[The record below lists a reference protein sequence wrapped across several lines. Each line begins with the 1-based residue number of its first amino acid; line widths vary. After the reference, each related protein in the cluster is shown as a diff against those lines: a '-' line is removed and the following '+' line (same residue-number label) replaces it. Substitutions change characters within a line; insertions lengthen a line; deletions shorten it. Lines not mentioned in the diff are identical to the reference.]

1 MKNTNPIFSLK
12 NFRSFGEEGADF
24 ELAPI
29 TVLTGCNS
37 AGKSSLVKAQLLL
50 EQALKDEKVNLHVSD
65 KELKLGNF
73 SKIINN
79 RAKNGIVTFS
89 YVTHSK
95 LLYEDV
101 RVTLE
106 FIDNNDVVGDG
117 KLLSR
122 SVEKLD
128 GTQIVHKNGTV
139 NYLAILDNF
148 RRYAVFNIFDGSIV
162 DVKEAEI
169 REDDAAAVNN
179 YMDRYNKSLEYC
191 KRYGLDDDML
201 FAYRSTKHL
210 DKAHKN
216 TEINDME
223 SWQADLEGMFDEVSS
238 WIETNTFFYSLPIF
252 KAVEGKDKKYVREYL
267 LESIASGNQEKSEGK
282 YNQQRVDSITNRAD
296 SWGIVAKS
304 AVTWAHHIAD
314 DFEMS
319 KYDSFL
325 EYFISLEQDA
335 MLRGGL
341 FNSQGI
347 SFSLHPEFQPIHFDW
362 MTEDQWDKEC
372 KEYHEKVKKYEKDW
386 SFMAVVEALSS
397 ICFHYDDTFFLSE
410 FPQNPIVSGLKLK
423 RCLYSFFKGM
433 ISEVYS
439 PLFLNSITYVN
450 SSSVDIKRLYSSDDN
465 DKIGICI
472 KKYLEGN
479 KQTFDMPWNREMK
492 IDYKPGEFMNKWIK
506 NFGLGKSIEI
516 SGTDEGLG
524 VLVYLE
530 KEHEKVLLADEGY
543 GVTQLIALLLQI
555 ENKILNATR
564 WSFAIAHGLW
574 GKSPIQYVP
583 SVIFIEE
590 PENHLHPKY
599 QSLLADMFV
608 EAYQKYNIHFI
619 IETHSEYLIRK
630 LQVLV
635 ADKENKLTPNDVSLN
650 YVDKDENGI
659 STNRKIEI
667 LEDGRLSE
675 PFGPGFFDE
684 ADSLAMDLMKYK
696 VRR

>member
-37 AGKSSLVKAQLLL
+37 AGKSSLVKSQLLL
-50 EQALKDEKVNLHVSD
+50 EQALKDEKANLHVSD

-162 DVKEAEI
+162 DVKNAEI
-169 REDDAAAVNN
+169 GEDDAATVNN
-179 YMDRYNKSLEYC
+179 YIDRYKKSGEYC
-191 KRYGLDDDML
+191 KRYGIDDDML
-201 FAYRSTKHL
+201 FVYRSTKHW
-210 DKAHKN
+210 
-216 TEINDME
+216 DMAQE
-223 SWQADLEGMFDEVSS
+223 SYREPWQEDLERMFEEVSS
-238 WIETNTFFYSLPIF
+238 WIETNTFFYCLPIF

-267 LESIASGNQEKSEGK
+267 LESIASGNRELKEGK
-282 YNQQRVDSITNRAD
+282 YDQQWVDPYMNRAS
-296 SWGIVAKS
+296 SWETVAES
-304 AVTWAHHIAD
+304 AVKWAHHIAD
-314 DFEMS
+314 DFES
-319 KYDSFL
+319 SQFDSFL

-335 MLRGGL
+335 MSGNDSYEGVL
-341 FNSQGI
+341 
-347 SFSLHPEFQPIHFDW
+347 FSLHPNSKPVHFVW
-362 MTEDQWDKEC
+362 ETEEQWNQEC
-372 KEYHEKVKKYEKDW
+372 KDYYEKVKKYEKEW
-386 SFMAVVEALSS
+386 PFMAVVQALCS
-397 ICFHYDDTFFLSE
+397 ICFHYDDTSFSQE
-410 FPQNPIVSGLKLK
+410 IPQNPIASSLKLR
-423 RCLYSFFKGM
+423 RCLESFFYG
-433 ISEVYS
+433 ITSEVYS

-450 SSSVDIKRLYSSDDN
+450 SSSVDINRLYSSDDN

-472 KKYLEGN
+472 KQYLEGN
-479 KQTFDMPWNREMK
+479 KQTFDTPWGVEREG
-492 IDYKPGEFMNKWIK
+492 DYKPGEFMNKWIK
-506 NFGLGKSIEI
+506 DSGLGKSIEI

-524 VLVYLE
+524 MLVYLE

-555 ENKILNATR
+555 ENKILNATS
-564 WSFAIAHGLW
+564 WSFAIAHGLL

-650 YVDKDENGI
+650 YVEKNEDGI

-667 LEDGRLSE
+667 REDGSLDGSL
-675 PFGPGFFDE
+675 FGTGFYDE
-684 ADSLAMDLMKYK
+684 ADSLAMELF
-696 VRR
+696 RRKPILS

>member
-50 EQALKDEKVNLHVSD
+50 EQALKDEKANLHVSD

-79 RAKNGIVTFS
+79 RAKNGIVTFL

-162 DVKEAEI
+162 DAKKWEI
-169 REDDAAAVNN
+169 SEDDAATENDYV
-179 YMDRYNKSLEYC
+179 YRYNKSLEYC

-216 TEINDME
+216 TEIIDME
-223 SWQADLEGMFDEVSS
+223 SWQADLERMFEEVSS
-238 WIETNTFFYSLPIF
+238 WIETNTFFYCLPIF

-267 LESIASGNQEKSEGK
+267 LESIASGNRELKEGK
-282 YNQQRVDSITNRAD
+282 YDQQLVDSDMNRAS
-296 SWGIVAKS
+296 SWGTVAES
-304 AVTWAHHIAD
+304 AVKWAHHIAD
-314 DFEMS
+314 DFES
-319 KYDSFL
+319 SQFDSFL

-335 MLRGGL
+335 MSRNDSYEGVL
-341 FNSQGI
+341 
-347 SFSLHPEFQPIHFDW
+347 FSLHPNSKPVHFVW
-362 MTEDQWDKEC
+362 ETEEQWNQEC
-372 KEYHEKVKKYEKDW
+372 KDHYEKVKKYEKEW
-386 SFMAVVEALSS
+386 PFMAVVQALCS
-397 ICFHYDDTFFLSE
+397 ICFHCDDTSFSQE
-410 FPQNPIVSGLKLK
+410 IPQNPIASSLKLR
-423 RCLYSFFKGM
+423 RCLESFFYGM
-433 ISEVYS
+433 TSEVYS

-472 KKYLEGN
+472 KQYLEGN
-479 KQTFDMPWNREMK
+479 KQTFDMPWNRERK
-492 IDYKPGEFMNKWIK
+492 SDYKSGEFMNKWIK
-506 NFGLGKSIEI
+506 DFGLGKNIEI

-564 WSFAIAHGLW
+564 WSFAIAHGYL
-574 GKSPIQYVP
+574 GKSPIQYIP
-583 SVIFIEE
+583 SVIYIEE

-650 YVDKDENGI
+650 YVDKDENGV
-659 STNRKIEI
+659 SHNRQIKIQ
-667 LEDGRLSE
+667 EDGRLSD

-684 ADSLAMDLMKYK
+684 SKSLVMQMLKF
-696 VRR
+696 

>member
-50 EQALKDEKVNLHVSD
+50 EQALKDEKTNLHVSD

-79 RAKNGIVTFS
+79 RAKNGTVTFS
-89 YVTHSK
+89 YVIHSN
-95 LLYEDV
+95 LLCEDV
-101 RVTLE
+101 RVILE
-106 FIDNNDVVGDG
+106 FIDNNDEVGDG

-128 GTQIVHKNGTV
+128 GTKIVHKDGTF
-139 NYLAILDNF
+139 NYLAILNNY

-162 DVKEAEI
+162 DVI
-169 REDDAAAVNN
+169 GEDDAATVNN
-179 YMDRYNKSLEYC
+179 YIDRYKKSLKYC
-191 KRYGLDDDML
+191 KRYGIDDDML

-210 DKAHKN
+210 DKAQVSYR
-216 TEINDME
+216 EP
-223 SWQADLEGMFDEVSS
+223 WQADLERMFEEVSS
-238 WIETNTFFYSLPIF
+238 WIETNTFFYCLPIF

-267 LESIASGNQEKSEGK
+267 LESIASGNRELKEGK
-282 YNQQRVDSITNRAD
+282 YDQQLVNPYMNRAS
-296 SWGIVAKS
+296 SWETVAES
-304 AVTWAHHIAD
+304 AVNWAHHIAD
-314 DFEMS
+314 DFES
-319 KYDSFL
+319 SQFDSFL

-335 MLRGGL
+335 MSGNDSYEGVL
-341 FNSQGI
+341 
-347 SFSLHPEFQPIHFDW
+347 FSLHPNSKPVHSVW
-362 MTEDQWDKEC
+362 KTEERWNQEC
-372 KEYHEKVKKYEKDW
+372 KDYYEKVKKYEKEW
-386 SFMAVVEALSS
+386 PFMAVVQALCS
-397 ICFHYDDTFFLSE
+397 ICFHYDDTFFSE
-410 FPQNPIVSGLKLK
+410 EIPQNPIASSLKLR
-423 RCLYSFFKGM
+423 RCLESFFYGM
-433 ISEVYS
+433 TSEVYS

-472 KKYLEGN
+472 KQYLEGN
-479 KQTFDMPWNREMK
+479 KQTFDTPWGVEREG
-492 IDYKPGEFMNKWIK
+492 DYKPGEFMNKWIK
-506 NFGLGKSIEI
+506 DSDLGKRIEI

-524 VLVYLE
+524 MLVYLE

-564 WSFAIAHGLW
+564 WSFAIARGYL
-574 GKSPIQYVP
+574 GESPIQYIP
-583 SVIFIEE
+583 SVIYIEE

-635 ADKENKLTPNDVSLN
+635 ADKENKLTSNDVSLN
-650 YVDKDENGI
+650 YVNKDENDGI

-684 ADSLAMDLMKYK
+684 ATGLSMHLLKMKMGSK
-696 VRR
+696 